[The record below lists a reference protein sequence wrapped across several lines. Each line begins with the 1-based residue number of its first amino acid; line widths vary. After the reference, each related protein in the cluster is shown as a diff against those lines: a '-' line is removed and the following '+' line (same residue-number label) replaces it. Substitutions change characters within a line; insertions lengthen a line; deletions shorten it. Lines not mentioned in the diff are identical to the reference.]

1 MLSKIFKKYEVII
14 KTFGSDSTYTISGNA
29 NEIRRQLKGIR
40 VSKEVA
46 FNCDISAE
54 CAFIRDAFNKSIV
67 KCASTKELEDV
78 VKVDCFISDYTI
90 VTVKTRFIKA
100 DMIDKNRVNKFGENI
115 EEKRSKAFQNLKTKI
130 DAFNTQYEKLK
141 ENIQAIKN
149 SKLAEDALN
158 EILSESKVRSLRH
171 LIRGDYFAICTK
183 SEAIIGFE
191 NFFITAEL
199 VADKAVVDSEQIYL
213 RFELVSIARK
223 SDRHDV
229 LDLKRNVRNITT
241 EEKLKYVYFITEA
254 NIDISNK
261 LNEI

>member
-14 KTFGSDSTYTISGNA
+14 KAFGSDSAYTISGNA

-67 KCASTKELEDV
+67 KCASDKELKEV
-78 VKVDCFISDYTI
+78 VKVDCYTSDYTI
-90 VTVKTRFIKA
+90 VTVKARFIKA

-115 EEKRSKAFQNLKTKI
+115 EEKRSKAFQTLKKKI
-130 DAFNTQYEKLK
+130 DEFNAQHKKLK
-141 ENIQAIKN
+141 ENIRAISN

-158 EILSESKVRSLRH
+158 NALSESKVRNFHH
-171 LIRGDYFAICTK
+171 LIRGDYFAINIK

-199 VADKAVVDSEQIYL
+199 VAEKPAIDSENMYISL
-213 RFELVSIARK
+213 KCASIARK
-223 SDRHDV
+223 SDRHNVFDLLRDV
-229 LDLKRNVRNITT
+229 RYITT
-241 EEKLKYVYFITEA
+241 EEKLKYVDFLTEA

-261 LNEI
+261 LREM

>member
-14 KTFGSDSTYTISGNA
+14 KAFGSDSAYTISGNA

-67 KCASTKELEDV
+67 KCASDKELKEV
-78 VKVDCFISDYTI
+78 VKVDCYTSDYTI
-90 VTVKTRFIKA
+90 VTVKVRFIKA
-100 DMIDKNRVNKFGENI
+100 DMIDKNRVNKLSENI
-115 EEKRSKAFQNLKTKI
+115 EEKRSKAFQSLKTKI
-130 DAFNTQYEKLK
+130 DKFNTQHKKLK
-141 ENIQAIKN
+141 ENVRAISN

-158 EILSESKVRSLRH
+158 NVLSESRVRNLH
-171 LIRGDYFAICTK
+171 NFIKGDYFAISTK

-199 VADKAVVDSEQIYL
+199 IAEKPAIDSENMYISL
-213 RFELVSIARK
+213 KCASIARK

-229 LDLKRNVRNITT
+229 FDLLRDVRYITT
-241 EEKLKYVYFITEA
+241 EEKLKYVDFITEA
-254 NIDISNK
+254 NTEISNK
-261 LNEI
+261 LREI

>member
-1 MLSKIFKKYEVII
+1 MLSRIFKKYEVII
-14 KTFGSDSTYTISGNA
+14 KSFGSDSTYTISGNA

-40 VSKEVA
+40 ISKEVA

-67 KCASTKELEDV
+67 KCASTKELEEV
-78 VKVDCFISDYTI
+78 VKVDCFISNYTI

-130 DAFNTQYEKLK
+130 DAFNAQYEKLK

-158 EILSESKVRSLRH
+158 NALSESRVRSLHH
-171 LIRGDYFAICTK
+171 LIRGDYFTICAK
-183 SEAIIGFE
+183 SETYIGFE

-199 VADKAVVDSEQIYL
+199 IAEKPAIDSENMYISL
-213 RFELVSIARK
+213 KCASIARK
-223 SDRHDV
+223 SDRHNV
-229 LDLKRNVRNITT
+229 FDLLRNVRNITT
-241 EEKLKYVYFITEA
+241 EEKLKYLDFITAA
-254 NIDISNK
+254 NIEIANK
-261 LNEI
+261 LSEI